1 MMDFNV
7 YNSLALQNH
16 YNSTQHQQEEL
27 EVTDTDST
35 VKVYSERPHLV
46 SLGSGRLSTAVTI
59 VPLQEGRTEIGTAN
73 CAVMPDIVIQGTG
86 IEDEHCYIDNI
97 YGTITL
103 HPIARM
109 CSIDG
114 KMVTEPTKLSQGCM
128 VCLGRSN
135 YFRFNHPKEAKKIKD
150 ALPNCRISCAPL
162 HFLQDLE
169 DNPEYMQMMSNA
181 ASNLQRRSSSG
192 SDRSYPVT
200 DRGQSLRSVSRSPK
214 DSISENNEQ
223 DDFMNKVC
231 KFELISRG
239 KNSPNAKSP
248 TNKFFSPENERYDP
262 SHYSPPNTTS
272 STNRSPHSRQYTP
285 DSGKSAGTAPYP
297 AKSMERQKSRTGQS
311 PGTYSGEKVF
321 SKETATTRV
330 SLSVLRGNSG
340 TGSNERVTSTG
351 SNSSGSLTSVSSVS
365 GATLSWNSNSDSSKS
380 NESLS
385 SSKTLHTS
393 SSGSTTPRMDQSVSR
408 TRTPDLASTKVV
420 MATTAES
427 LAESIMNGDLLSSFT
442 STKKPDFDPGSESN
456 RNTFDGMDF
465 DFNELTASQQDLSI
479 KHQEMVSE
487 RKKEQEMERLEKQRL
502 EEILNMCAEY
512 EKQIQDEKGSTN
524 SPVSSVHG
532 QTKPQQLKPWTM
544 QDFLENNNKPVESI
558 DHRDGSLTPTSSSSL
573 QGQTTPKA
581 NGTFSYNVSPNFS
594 GSNNGQV
601 VYPGQIT
608 PQTGINV
615 EYGSYENM
623 IVTSPEHVKSGS
635 PAMQSPP
642 SYIQRPSL
650 PSMTGYEGQKS
661 RGQGSPRQ
669 QDVRLNGFAQNQNMQ
684 NLQPDIREFI
694 TSSPKT
700 VLEETKPVSSSP
712 KYVPE
717 ENKIISPSRKFTVEN
732 QHGVVKSP
740 KSPGNNG
747 EFIYS
752 LAKSVSVTDDMGSNM
767 AGGIPQSKS
776 TTKTNKVQSNA
787 TQEMNWQYSDSSVN
801 PQRQIIDPPAG
812 FGDIVSDGSH
822 NDKQTASTPEIHQ
835 LISESAATLNRKEK
849 EQQIAQATQRPG
861 QNQDDVSAGKP
872 VQRPNLL
879 LNLNDQD
886 GTNSLDRK
894 DKSEFRSSMSKI
906 KTNGSLTMLSSPNNP
921 HKDVMVGFQ
930 VRRCNSN
937 SSNSEEESSGGNS
950 EDTGTIKRRPL
961 IGGEPL
967 RRRSI
972 EERNRNKISPEEPL
986 KSPHFSP
993 IMGSRSPK
1001 IGRRMMR
1008 YEDLQNQSAKVSS
1021 SESLSSSSKKSDD
1034 NSSVKS
1040 RKSNSKESIS
1050 SKNDVVHVHK
1060 SSQEDV
1066 SVNSINNHVSPNS
1079 SMDSAEI
1086 EKSVRMERCEMYL
1099 RTSGGQGHL
1108 SDHSH
1113 GFTNLDKSCDSP
1125 EPGPF
1130 PRDIGEGIYENV
1142 PFYRNKESRNI
1153 TADYTSSVSS
1163 TRINNTNE
1171 NYYSKVS
1178 SIDSN
1183 IMSSIRNSSGSNGSS
1198 KKSDE
1203 TPVNSDTEHILT
1215 QTHDRASSS
1224 GVESSSEC
1232 SFNFTEDGDA
1242 HQQLENL
1249 KKTKSDLLK
1258 KITDLKQQIVEI
1270 ENQENEAIREL
1281 EMERALLEGEHQ
1293 TEMDELQSDQD
1304 RINLLKQRQAEL
1316 IERATQERE
1325 KMRRQEENRMRSERD
1340 KLIELER
1347 HHYDTE
1353 QILETCRKE
1362 EEETYLD
1369 RFQREQEV
1377 LDNQRRLFED
1387 LEFQQLESEAKFE
1400 EEKEQIQRKLMK
1412 GQNELLEK
1420 YRSREGRLQQIDNQ
1434 QKEMLSNVKRDM
1446 ETMERRRQQLVDEF
1460 RKDKKQLAGVM
1471 KKIQEI
1477 SQFLSVPVSDEI
1489 VDQGGRSSDNEVPDK
1504 QDLRSPSQSSLPK
1517 TPTHRSVDLSPLL
1530 SSSNLSPFPNSL
1542 SHLQISPTN
1551 NNVNNL
1557 SLGSSPTGITPG
1569 SNSGS
1574 PKGLHVPNSSY
1585 SGERKKST
1593 TLLDIEKNRC
1603 LFMEQQ
1609 GGNVIEQ
1616 EKKRIEELKRRAA
1629 DEGRAQWEERKLR
1642 EANCKSFNSLES
1654 EDSSIASS
1662 CETPSEKETSLSSG
1676 DDQMEKLV
1684 ELERLLAQA
1693 QKDKIKLIEDKV
1705 KMKEDEMAALQ
1716 EERYKREELEK
1727 KLKEET
1733 SLREELVQ
1741 QQVKMRER
1749 QVKQARPLTRY
1760 LPVREKEFDLKQ
1772 HIETA
1777 GHHLDN
1783 CPQISVTPT
1792 SCRGFL
1798 HKMGN
1803 KFKTW
1808 HKRWFVFDRVKRSL
1822 IYYTDK
1828 TETKARGG
1836 IYFQAIEEVYV
1847 DHLRTVKSPNQKLT
1861 FCVKTYDRTYY
1872 MVAPSAETMR
1882 IWIDVIFTGAE
1893 GYQQFMS

>member
-1 MMDFNV
+1 MMDF
-7 YNSLALQNH
+7 YNSLALQNQ
-16 YNSTQHQQEEL
+16 YNKMQHQKEEL
-27 EVTDTDST
+27 EVTDTDSM

-59 VPLQEGRTEIGTAN
+59 VPLQEGRTDIGTSN

-103 HPIARM
+103 YPIARM

-114 KMVTEPTKLSQGCM
+114 KVITEPTKLSQGCM

-192 SDRSYPVT
+192 SDRSYPVSPA
-200 DRGQSLRSVSRSPK
+200 DRSLRSVSRSPK
-214 DSISENNEQ
+214 EPESNEQ

-239 KNSPNAKSP
+239 KNSPTTKSP
-248 TNKFFSPENERYDP
+248 TNRFFSPEHERYDP
-262 SHYSPPNTTS
+262 SHYSQSNVS
-272 STNRSPHSRQYTP
+272 SSSSKSPLARQYTP
-285 DSGKSAGTAPYP
+285 DSGKMSSAPPYP
-297 AKSMERQKSRTGQS
+297 VKSMERQKSRQS
-311 PGTYSGEKVF
+311 PGNYSGEKVF

-330 SLSVLRGNSG
+330 ALSSVLRGNSG
-340 TGSNERVTSTG
+340 TGNNERVTSTG

-380 NESLS
+380 DESLS
-385 SSKTLHTS
+385 SNKTLHTS
-393 SSGSTTPRMDQSVSR
+393 SSGSTTPRMDQSVNR
-408 TRTPDLASTKVV
+408 TRTPDLASAKVV
-420 MATTAES
+420 MATNAES
-427 LAESIMNGDLLSSFT
+427 LAESIMNGDLLSSV
-442 STKKPDFDPGSESN
+442 SSQKKPEFDPGSESN

-465 DFNELTASQQDLSI
+465 DFNELTSSQQDLSI

-512 EKQIQDEKGSTN
+512 EKQIQDEKGNTS
-524 SPVSSVHG
+524 SAVSSVHG
-532 QTKPQQLKPWTM
+532 QTKPPQLKTWTM
-544 QDFLENNNKPVESI
+544 QEFMETSESM
-558 DHRDGSLTPTSSSSL
+558 DLREGSVTPTSSPK
-573 QGQTTPKA
+573 QTTPKS
-581 NGTFSYNVSPNFS
+581 NGSFNYTSTPNFP
-594 GSNNGQV
+594 GSNNGPT
-601 VYPGQIT
+601 VYQGKIT
-608 PQTGINV
+608 PGMNV

-623 IVTSPEHVKSGS
+623 VVTSPGKDGS
-635 PAMQSPP
+635 PAMQSP
-642 SYIQRPSL
+642 SYRQRPSL
-650 PSMTGYEGQKS
+650 PTMTGNEGQKS
-661 RGQGSPRQ
+661 KGQVSPRQ
-669 QDVRLNGFAQNQNMQ
+669 NDVRVNGFTQNQNM
-684 NLQPDIREFI
+684 NVREFI

-700 VLEETKPVSSSP
+700 VLEESKSVSSSP
-712 KYVPE
+712 KYLPE
-717 ENKIISPSRKFTVEN
+717 ENQIISPSHKYAAEN
-732 QHGVVKSP
+732 QQNVNRSP
-740 KSPGNNG
+740 KPAGNNNG

-752 LAKSVSVTDDMGSNM
+752 LAKSVSVTGHMSSNMAGGLHQSKSTNMDSNM
-767 AGGIPQSKS
+767 AGGISQSKS
-776 TTKTNKVQSNA
+776 TKMVSKTSNNNNNN
-787 TQEMNWQYSDSSVN
+787 TQELNWQYSDSSS
-801 PQRQIIDPPAG
+801 QRQIIEPPAG
-812 FGDIVSDGSH
+812 FGDNQSEST
-822 NDKQTASTPEIHQ
+822 QPSASTPEIHQ

-849 EQQIAQATQRPG
+849 EQKVSQASQRPG
-861 QNQDDVSAGKP
+861 QLNQDDLMSAGKP

-879 LNLNDQD
+879 LNLTDQD

-894 DKSEFRSSMSKI
+894 DKSEFRGSMSKI

-921 HKDVMVGFQ
+921 HKDVTVGFQ

-937 SSNSEEESSGGNS
+937 SSNSEEESSGGTS

-1008 YEDLQNQSAKVSS
+1008 YEDLQNQSGKVSS

-1040 RKSNSKESIS
+1040 RKSSSKESIS
-1050 SKNDVVHVHK
+1050 SKTEVVHTTQK
-1060 SSQEDV
+1060 TNEEDV
-1066 SVNSINNHVSPNS
+1066 SHLNNHVSHNS
-1079 SMDSAEI
+1079 SQDSAEM
-1086 EKSVRMERCEMYL
+1086 EKSIRMERCEMYL
-1099 RTSGGQGHL
+1099 RTSGGQDQ
-1108 SDHSH
+1108 SYA
-1113 GFTNLDKSCDSP
+1113 DKYCDVP

-1142 PFYRNKESRNI
+1142 PFYRNKDPRII
-1153 TADYTSSVSS
+1153 TPDYSVSPS
-1163 TRINNTNE
+1163 RSAGD
-1171 NYYSKVS
+1171 NYYSKVNS
-1178 SIDSN
+1178 GESN
-1183 IMSSIRNSSGSNGSS
+1183 VMSSIRNSSGSNGSS

-1232 SFNFTEDGDA
+1232 SFNYTEDGDT
-1242 HQQLENL
+1242 QQQIESL

-1316 IERATQERE
+1316 IEHATQERE
-1325 KMRRQEENRMRSERD
+1325 KEENRMDSERE
-1340 KLIELER
+1340 KLLELER

-1362 EEETYLD
+1362 EEEAYLE
-1369 RFQREQEV
+1369 RFQREQEI

-1434 QKEMLSNVKRDM
+1434 QKEMLNNVKRDM
-1446 ETMERRRQQLVDEF
+1446 ETMEHRRQQLVEEF

-1471 KKIQEI
+1471 KKIQEL
-1477 SQFLSVPVSDEI
+1477 SQFLSVSDVE
-1489 VDQGGRSSDNEVPDK
+1489 QTGRSSDNENQQELK
-1504 QDLRSPSQSSLPK
+1504 SPGQSSLPK

-1530 SSSNLSPFPNSL
+1530 TSQNLSPFPNSL
-1542 SHLQISPTN
+1542 SHLQITPNTTN
-1551 NNVNNL
+1551 GSNY
-1557 SLGSSPTGITPG
+1557 SSGSSPTGLTPG
-1569 SNSGS
+1569 SNTGS
-1574 PKGLHVPNSSY
+1574 PRGLIVPG
-1585 SGERKKST
+1585 SGH
-1593 TLLDIEKNRC
+1593 
-1603 LFMEQQ
+1603 Q

-1616 EKKRIEELKRRAA
+1616 EKRRIEELKRRAA

-1693 QKDKIKLIEDKV
+1693 QKDKMKLIEDKV

-1783 CPQISVTPT
+1783 CPQICVTPT

>member
-1 MMDFNV
+1 MMDFKM
-7 YNSLALQNH
+7 YNSLTLQNH
-16 YNSTQHQQEEL
+16 YNTQQQQEEL

-59 VPLQEGRTEIGTAN
+59 VPLQEGRTDIGTIN
-73 CAVMPDIVIQGTG
+73 SAVMPDIVIQGTG

-103 HPIARM
+103 HPIAKM

-114 KMVTEPTKLSQGCM
+114 RVINEATKLSQGCM

-192 SDRSYPVT
+192 SDRSYPIGPT
-200 DRGQSLRSVSRSPK
+200 ERGQSLRSVSRSPK
-214 DSISENNEQ
+214 DSISESNEQ

-239 KNSPNAKSP
+239 KNSPTAKSP
-248 TNKFFSPENERYDP
+248 TNKFFSPEHERYDP
-262 SHYSPPNTTS
+262 SLYSQQSISS
-272 STNRSPHSRQYTP
+272 STTRSPLARQYIPEPGKTANTP
-285 DSGKSAGTAPYP
+285 TYP
-297 AKSMERQKSRTGQS
+297 AKSMERQKSRPGQS

-330 SLSVLRGNSG
+330 SLSVLRGNTG
-340 TGSNERVTSTG
+340 TGNNERVVSTG

-365 GATLSWNSNSDSSKS
+365 GGATLSWNSNSDSSKS
-380 NESLS
+380 DESLS

-393 SSGSTTPRMDQSVSR
+393 SSGSTTPRTDQSVTR
-408 TRTPDLASTKVV
+408 MRTPDLASTKVV

-427 LAESIMNGDLLSSFT
+427 LAESIMNGDLLSSI
-442 STKKPDFDPGSESN
+442 SPTKKPEFDPGSESN

-465 DFNELTASQQDLSI
+465 DFNELTSSQQDLSI

-512 EKQIQDEKGSTN
+512 EKQIEDEKGSEK
-524 SPVSSVHG
+524 SSVSSVLG
-532 QTKPQQLKPWTM
+532 QTKPPLLKPWSM
-544 QDFLENNNKPVESI
+544 QEFLENNNKSVESVE
-558 DHRDGSLTPTSSSSL
+558 DRDGSLTPTSPSNL
-573 QGQTTPKA
+573 PGQTTPTA
-581 NGTFSYNVSPNFS
+581 NGTFSYKSPPNFL
-594 GSNNGQV
+594 GSNNSPS
-601 VYPGQIT
+601 VYQGQISQS
-608 PQTGINV
+608 PGLNV

-623 IVTSPEHVKSGS
+623 VVSSPDNRRDGS
-635 PAMQSPP
+635 PAMQSP
-642 SYIQRPSL
+642 SYLQRPSL
-650 PSMTGYEGQKS
+650 PPMAEYEGQKI

-669 QDVRLNGFAQNQNMQ
+669 QEVRVNGFSQNQNMQ
-684 NLQPDIREFI
+684 NLHPDVREFI

-700 VLEETKPVSSSP
+700 ILDETKPSSSSP
-712 KYVPE
+712 KYVAE
-717 ENKIISPSRKFTVEN
+717 ENKIISPSHKLMVDK
-732 QHGVVKSP
+732 QQGVIRSP
-740 KSPGNNG
+740 KSSENSG

-752 LAKSVSVTDDMGSNM
+752 LAKSVSVTDHMGANM
-767 AGGIPQSKS
+767 AGGGQQSKS
-776 TTKTNKVQSNA
+776 TKNSQNNT
-787 TQEMNWQYSDSSVN
+787 TQEMNWQYSNSPANS
-801 PQRQIIDPPAG
+801 QRQIIEPPAG
-812 FGDIVSDGSH
+812 FEDALPAGSREG
-822 NDKQTASTPEIHQ
+822 KQKDSTPEIHQ
-835 LISESAATLNRKEK
+835 LISESAATLNRKER
-849 EQQIAQATQRPG
+849 EQQIVQASQKPG
-861 QNQDDVSAGKP
+861 LLQQNQDDVERRP
-872 VQRPNLL
+872 VQRPNQL

-886 GTNSLDRK
+886 GTSSLDRK

-921 HKDVMVGFQ
+921 HKDMVGFQ

-950 EDTGTIKRRPL
+950 EDTGTIKRRPI

-967 RRRSI
+967 RRSFI

-1008 YEDLQNQSAKVSS
+1008 YEDLQNQSVKVSS

-1040 RKSNSKESIS
+1040 RKSNSKENVS
-1050 SKNDVVHVHK
+1050 SKLDVVHTQK
-1060 SSQEDV
+1060 SGQEDV
-1066 SVNSINNHVSPNS
+1066 SVNSLNNHVSLNQS
-1079 SMDSAEI
+1079 IDSAEV

-1108 SDHSH
+1108 SDHSNEYTSNIP
-1113 GFTNLDKSCDSP
+1113 G
-1125 EPGPF
+1125 PGPF
-1130 PRDIGEGIYENV
+1130 PRDIGEGVYENV
-1142 PFYRNKESRNI
+1142 PFYRNKESGII
-1153 TADYTSSVSS
+1153 TPDYTSSVSS
-1163 TRINNTNE
+1163 KRINTTSDT
-1171 NYYSKVS
+1171 YHSKVS

-1183 IMSSIRNSSGSNGSS
+1183 VVSSIRNSSGSNSSS

-1215 QTHDRASSS
+1215 QAHDRASSS

-1249 KKTKSDLLK
+1249 KKTKSELLK

-1304 RINLLKQRQAEL
+1304 RINLLKQRQADL

-1325 KMRRQEENRMRSERD
+1325 KMRIQEENRIQSERE
-1340 KLIELER
+1340 KLMELER

-1353 QILETCRKE
+1353 QILENCRKE
-1362 EEETYLD
+1362 EEEVYLE

-1377 LDNQRRLFED
+1377 LDNQRRLFDD

-1434 QKEMLSNVKRDM
+1434 QKEMLNNVKQDM
-1446 ETMERRRQQLVDEF
+1446 ESMEQRRQQLVEEF
-1460 RKDKKQLAGVM
+1460 RKHKKQLAGVM

-1477 SQFLSVPVSDEI
+1477 SQFLSVPVNDEI
-1489 VDQGGRSSDNEVPDK
+1489 LDQRGRSSDNETEDK
-1504 QDLRSPSQSSLPK
+1504 QDLRSSSQGSLPK
-1517 TPTHRSVDLSPLL
+1517 TPTHHSVDLSPLL
-1530 SSSNLSPFPNSL
+1530 TSTPHSLSPFPNSL
-1542 SHLQISPTN
+1542 SHLQITPNN
-1551 NNVNNL
+1551 NNVTNY
-1557 SLGSSPTGITPG
+1557 SSGSSPTGLTPG
-1569 SNSGS
+1569 SNTGS
-1574 PKGLHVPNSSY
+1574 PKGFLLSNSAY
-1585 SGERKKST
+1585 SGST
-1593 TLLDIEKNRC
+1593 
-1603 LFMEQQ
+1603 
-1609 GGNVIEQ
+1609 VIEQ

-1693 QKDKIKLIEDKV
+1693 QKDKMKLIEDKV

-1727 KLKEET
+1727 KLQEET

-1783 CPQISVTPT
+1783 CPQITVTPT

-1828 TETKARGG
+1828 SETKARGG

-1847 DHLRTVKSPNQKLT
+1847 DHLRTVKSPNPKLT

>member
-1 MMDFNV
+1 MDNQKF
-7 YNSLALQNH
+7 Q
-16 YNSTQHQQEEL
+16 
-27 EVTDTDST
+27 VTAQAEMSPSP
-35 VKVYSERPHLV
+35 VLPVRS
-46 SLGSGRLSTAVTI
+46 
-59 VPLQEGRTEIGTAN
+59 
-73 CAVMPDIVIQGTG
+73 
-86 IEDEHCYIDNI
+86 
-97 YGTITL
+97 
-103 HPIARM
+103 
-109 CSIDG
+109 
-114 KMVTEPTKLSQGCM
+114 CM

-192 SDRSYPVT
+192 SDRSYPVGST
-200 DRGQSLRSVSRSPK
+200 DRSQSLRSVSRSPK
-214 DSISENNEQ
+214 DSISESNEQ

-239 KNSPNAKSP
+239 KNSPTAKSP
-248 TNKFFSPENERYDP
+248 TNKFFSPEHDRYDP
-262 SHYSPPNTTS
+262 SHYAQSNVASPTS
-272 STNRSPHSRQYTP
+272 RSPLSRQYTP
-285 DSGKSAGTAPYP
+285 ESGKPAGSTPYP
-297 AKSMERQKSRTGQS
+297 AKSMERQKSRQS

-330 SLSVLRGNSG
+330 ALSVLRGNSG

-380 NESLS
+380 DESLS
-385 SSKTLHTS
+385 SNKTLHTS

-408 TRTPDLASTKVV
+408 TRTPDSASAKVA
-420 MATTAES
+420 MATNAES
-427 LAESIMNGDLLSSFT
+427 LAESIMNGELLSSYN
-442 STKKPDFDPGSESN
+442 SQKKPEFDPGSESN

-465 DFNELTASQQDLSI
+465 DFNELTSSQQDLSI

-512 EKQIQDEKGSTN
+512 EKQIQDEQGNKN
-524 SPVSSVHG
+524 SAVSSVHG
-532 QTKPQQLKPWTM
+532 QTKPPQLKPWTM
-544 QDFLENNNKPVESI
+544 QDFLENNNKPSESV
-558 DHRDGSLTPTSSSSL
+558 DHREGSVTPTSSPN
-573 QGQTTPKA
+573 QTTPTA
-581 NGTFSYNVSPNFS
+581 NGTFNYTSPPNFP
-594 GSNNGQV
+594 GSNNGPTVYQGQV
-601 VYPGQIT
+601 T
-608 PQTGINV
+608 PGINV

-623 IVTSPEHVKSGS
+623 IVTSPVKGGS
-635 PAMQSPP
+635 PAMQSP

-650 PSMTGYEGQKS
+650 PTMSGYEGQKG

-669 QDVRLNGFAQNQNMQ
+669 QDVRVNGFAQNQNMQ
-684 NLQPDIREFI
+684 NLNLDVREFI

-717 ENKIISPSRKFTVEN
+717 ENKIISPSHKLAAEN
-732 QHGVVKSP
+732 QQNVTRSP
-740 KSPGNNG
+740 KSPGNSG

-752 LAKSVSVTDDMGSNM
+752 LAKSVSVTGNMGSNM
-767 AGGIPQSKS
+767 AGGLQQSKS
-776 TTKTNKVQSNA
+776 TNKPSKSPNNNN
-787 TQEMNWQYSDSSVN
+787 TQELNWQYSDSSS
-801 PQRQIIDPPAG
+801 QRQIIEPPAG
-812 FGDIVSDGSH
+812 FGDALSDSSQE
-822 NDKQTASTPEIHQ
+822 KQNASTPEIHQ

-849 EQQIAQATQRPG
+849 EQKIAQASQIPG
-861 QNQDDVSAGKP
+861 QQNHDDLTAGKP
-872 VQRPNLL
+872 VQRPNQL
-879 LNLNDQD
+879 LNLTDQD

-921 HKDVMVGFQ
+921 HKDVTVGFQ

-1008 YEDLQNQSAKVSS
+1008 YEDLQNQSGKVSS

-1040 RKSNSKESIS
+1040 RKSNSKENVS
-1050 SKNDVVHVHK
+1050 SKMDVVHMQK

-1066 SVNSINNHVSPNS
+1066 SISNLKNHVSHNS

-1086 EKSVRMERCEMYL
+1086 EKSIRMERCEMYL
-1099 RTSGGQGHL
+1099 RTSGGQGHM

-1113 GFTNLDKSCDSP
+1113 GYSGSDKYCDMS

-1142 PFYRNKESRNI
+1142 PFYRNNESRII
-1153 TADYTSSVSS
+1153 TADYSVPSPGI
-1163 TRINNTNE
+1163 TGE

-1178 SIDSN
+1178 SSDSN
-1183 IMSSIRNSSGSNGSS
+1183 IVSSIRNSSGSNGSS
-1198 KKSDE
+1198 KKSEE

-1232 SFNFTEDGDA
+1232 SFNYTEDGDA

-1249 KKTKSDLLK
+1249 KKTKSELLK
-1258 KITDLKQQIVEI
+1258 RITDLKQQIVEI

-1316 IERATQERE
+1316 IELATQDRE
-1325 KMRRQEENRMRSERD
+1325 KMRVQEENRMHGERE
-1340 KLIELER
+1340 KLLELER

-1362 EEETYLD
+1362 EEESYLD

-1420 YRSREGRLQQIDNQ
+1420 YRTREGRLQQIDNQ

-1446 ETMERRRQQLVDEF
+1446 ETMEQRRQQLVEEF

-1477 SQFLSVPVSDEI
+1477 SQFLSVSD
-1489 VDQGGRSSDNEVPDK
+1489 VDHGGRSSDNETEDK
-1504 QDLRSPSQSSLPK
+1504 QDLKSPGQSSLPK

-1530 SSSNLSPFPNSL
+1530 TSQNLSPFPNSL
-1542 SHLQISPTN
+1542 SHLQITPNTSNGSNYST
-1551 NNVNNL
+1551 
-1557 SLGSSPTGITPG
+1557 GSSPTGLTPG
-1569 SNSGS
+1569 SNTGS
-1574 PKGLHVPNSSY
+1574 PRGLTVPNSAY
-1585 SGERKKST
+1585 PGERKKSS
-1593 TLLDIEKNRC
+1593 TLEDIEKNRC

-1616 EKKRIEELKRRAA
+1616 EKRRIEELKRRAA

-1705 KMKEDEMAALQ
+1705 KMKEDEMVALQ
-1716 EERYKREELEK
+1716 EERGKREELEK

-1760 LPVREKEFDLKQ
+1760 LPVREKDFDLKQ

-1783 CPQISVTPT
+1783 SPQISVTPT